1 LKLVRA
7 VLPYMRARKS
17 GIIATMGSLGGWRGH
32 PVAGIYC
39 ASKHAVAALT
49 EALKNEVAHLG
60 IDVVTIEPG
69 YFRTAF
75 LTGGHRV
82 TAFRQIDDLIPITSK
97 WTAVFDAVVGKQ
109 PGDPAKGA
117 QVIVE
122 ALTGSGRCEGREL
135 PARLALGSDAVPA
148 MTEILR
154 TRQVDLDRW
163 ADVVTCTDCDDDGT

>member
-1 LKLVRA
+1 MPLWA
-7 VLPYMRARKS
+7 S
-17 GIIATMGSLGGWRGH
+17 SL
-32 PVAGIYC
+32 AI
-39 ASKHAVAALT
+39 
-49 EALKNEVAHLG
+49 
-60 IDVVTIEPG
+60 
-69 YFRTAF
+69 
-75 LTGGHRV
+75 
-82 TAFRQIDDLIPITSK
+82 RQ
-97 WTAVFDAVVGKQ
+97 
-109 PGDPAKGA
+109 KGA